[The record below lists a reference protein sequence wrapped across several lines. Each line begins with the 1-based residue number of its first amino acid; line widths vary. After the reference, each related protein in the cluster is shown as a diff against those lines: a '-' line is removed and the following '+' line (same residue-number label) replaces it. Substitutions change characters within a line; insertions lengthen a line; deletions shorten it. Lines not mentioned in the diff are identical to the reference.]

1 MDGSDRQY
9 IRTGRWRFDAEG
21 SWKGHDAR
29 LSVTFLMS
37 AGQRRA
43 GSQSAHPDD
52 SIRIQACSE
61 WRPRILSTLRVVRI
75 VPPRRAGPLPRPSKR
90 YNRSSISRE
99 IPAPLVRVAPRC
111 SSMLG
116 QDTESRSEFLP
127 RGTKPFTNITN
138 FPPIERGNRPIRNLE
153 TFPVI
158 FLFKSSSSR
167 FERKCDI
174 FIDGDLLW
182 DGVSARYVLEGY
194 FIFDG
199 IRMIEEA
206 RPDSNIGGWI
216 LSILLFAREKL
227 YKIGIQRE

>member
-1 MDGSDRQY
+1 
-9 IRTGRWRFDAEG
+9 
-21 SWKGHDAR
+21 
-29 LSVTFLMS
+29 MS

-61 WRPRILSTLRVVRI
+61 WRPRILSTLRVVRMA
-75 VPPRRAGPLPRPSKR
+75 PPRRAGPLPRLSKR

-127 RGTKPFTNITN
+127 PGTKPFTNITN

-174 FIDGDLLW
+174 FIDGDLL
-182 DGVSARYVLEGY
+182 
-194 FIFDG
+194 
-199 IRMIEEA
+199 
-206 RPDSNIGGWI
+206 
-216 LSILLFAREKL
+216 
-227 YKIGIQRE
+227 